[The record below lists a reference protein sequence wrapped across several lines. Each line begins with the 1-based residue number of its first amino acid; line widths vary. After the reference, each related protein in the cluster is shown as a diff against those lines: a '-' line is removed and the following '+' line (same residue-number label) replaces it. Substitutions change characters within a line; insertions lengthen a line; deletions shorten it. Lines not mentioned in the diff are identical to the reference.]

1 MGKVAT
7 RKNSNISSLP
17 SKRSL
22 SPSLPNVIRSD
33 APVAPT
39 LGIVRSQKGANAA
52 ANFAS
57 MATYLG

>member
-1 MGKVAT
+1 MGNVAI

-22 SPSLPNVIRSD
+22 SPSLPNVMRSA

-39 LGIVRSQKGANAA
+39 RGIVRSQKGASAA

-57 MATYLG
+57 MVTYFG